1 MAKYYYT
8 AQTPDG
14 PVSGLLDATSKKLI
28 LKELL
33 NKGYSVTGIR
43 RARKFGKKAFWNFIE
58 TLHVLIDQNTT
69 LSEALALLAAQNNR
83 TIRKI
88 ADQLNGALS
97 EGTDFLDAL
106 ETVFYDLDLA
116 IVSLLRVGYENAGL
130 EKSLSQIIIAKSQ
143 KDELVRETQKAI
155 AYPAFVLVISLFV
168 LIIIFDNVLP
178 EFRTM
183 ISEDSQSSLTALIL
197 SFSGKGYDTLLYIF
211 WSTLGVLFFFAMLRS
226 TKVTRLRFEKTLNFI
241 PILGSFLRIKTKL
254 SFLENI
260 SLALA
265 LKSDLKQALQF
276 SVKAVSNR
284 YHQVLLFR
292 LEQEI
297 LEGTSFEVALTR
309 TGLFDQ
315 MELLRIGLA
324 EKSARLPATF
334 ETLYNSNVA
343 NRQKWVNLVIQLLGP
358 FAIIVL
364 GLIIFFVAFA
374 VVTPMISL
382 QQSVG

>member
-1 MAKYYYT
+1 MSKYYYT

-14 PVSGLLDATSKKLI
+14 PISGLMDATSKKLI
-28 LKELL
+28 LKELSS
-33 NKGYSVTGIR
+33 KGYLVTEIK
-43 RARKFGKKAFWNFIE
+43 RARKFRKKAFWNFIE
-58 TLHVLIDQNTT
+58 SLHALIDQNTT
-69 LSEALALLAAQNNR
+69 MSEALTLLAAQNDR

-88 ADQLNGALS
+88 SYQINSALS

-116 IVSLLRVGYENAGL
+116 IISLLRVGYENAGL
-130 EKSLSQIIIAKSQ
+130 EKSLEQIIIAKSQ
-143 KDELVRETQKAI
+143 KDELVRDTQKAVT
-155 AYPAFVLVISLFV
+155 YPAFVLVISLFV

-178 EFRTM
+178 EFKTL
-183 ISEDSQSSLTALIL
+183 ISEDSQIGLTGLIL

-211 WSTLGVLFFFAMLRS
+211 WSSIGVLFLFAILRS
-226 TKVTRLRFEKTLNFI
+226 TEVTRLRFEKILNFV
-241 PILGSFLRIKTKL
+241 PILGPFLRIKTKL

-260 SLALA
+260 SLALT
-265 LKSDLKQALQF
+265 LKSDLKQALRF

-309 TGLFDQ
+309 TGLFGQ

-334 ETLYNSNVA
+334 ETLYKSNIA

-374 VVTPMISL
+374 VVTPMMSL

>member
-14 PVSGLLDATSKKLI
+14 PVSGLMDATSKRLI
-28 LKELL
+28 LKELS
-33 NKGYSVTGIR
+33 NKGYVVTELK

-58 TLHVLIDQNTT
+58 SLHALIDQNTT
-69 LSEALALLAAQNNR
+69 MAEALTLLAAQNNR

-88 ADQLNGALS
+88 SYQINSALS

-116 IVSLLRVGYENAGL
+116 IISLLRVGYENAGL

-143 KDELVRETQKAI
+143 KDELVHDTQKAV

-178 EFRTM
+178 EFKTL
-183 ISEDSQSSLTALIL
+183 ISEDSQIGLTGLIL

-211 WSTLGVLFFFAMLRS
+211 WSSIGVLFLFAILRS
-226 TKVTRLRFEKTLNFI
+226 TEVTRLRFEKILNFV
-241 PILGSFLRIKTKL
+241 PILGPFLRIKTKL

-260 SLALA
+260 SLALT
-265 LKSDLKQALQF
+265 LKSDLKQALRF

-309 TGLFDQ
+309 TGLFGQ

-334 ETLYNSNVA
+334 ETLYKSNIA

-358 FAIIVL
+358 LAIIVL

-374 VVTPMISL
+374 VVTPMMSL

>member
-28 LKELL
+28 LKELS
-33 NKGYSVTGIR
+33 NKGYSITEIK
-43 RARKFGKKAFWNFIE
+43 RARKFGKKAFWDFIE
-58 TLHVLIDQNTT
+58 ALHALIDQNTT

-183 ISEDSQSSLTALIL
+183 ISEDSHSGLTALIL

-211 WSTLGVLFFFAMLRS
+211 WSTLGVLFFFAILRS

-334 ETLYNSNVA
+334 ETLYKSNIA

>member
-14 PVSGLLDATSKKLI
+14 PVSGLQDATSKKLI
-28 LKELL
+28 LKELS
-33 NKGYSVTGIR
+33 NKGYSITEIK
-43 RARKFGKKAFWNFIE
+43 RAQKFGKKAFWNFIE
-58 TLHVLIDQNTT
+58 SLHALIDQNTT

-178 EFRTM
+178 AMNGTR
-183 ISEDSQSSLTALIL
+183 QSLGEIL
-197 SFSGKGYDTLLYIF
+197 KNAKNACINCTENSRKFTLFGDPSMKLKYPEHHIVTNTINTKPAIQKDTI
-211 WSTLGVLFFFAMLRS
+211 
-226 TKVTRLRFEKTLNFI
+226 
-241 PILGSFLRIKTKL
+241 
-254 SFLENI
+254 
-260 SLALA
+260 
-265 LKSDLKQALQF
+265 QALEE
-276 SVKAVSNR
+276 VK
-284 YHQVLLFR
+284 
-292 LEQEI
+292 
-297 LEGTSFEVALTR
+297 G
-309 TGLFDQ
+309 
-315 MELLRIGLA
+315 
-324 EKSARLPATF
+324 
-334 ETLYNSNVA
+334 
-343 NRQKWVNLVIQLLGP
+343 
-358 FAIIVL
+358 
-364 GLIIFFVAFA
+364 
-374 VVTPMISL
+374 
-382 QQSVG
+382 